1 MLYYLLQW
9 IKEKIKGKKEENQ
22 MLQILKEKWGE
33 RKGAGK
39 RGEDTEKD
47 RYKER
52 QRQGDRGEPLYL
64 SRKFSFYLLVFIC
77 IPFCFSGIF

>member
-1 MLYYLLQW
+1 
-9 IKEKIKGKKEENQ
+9 
-22 MLQILKEKWGE
+22 MLQILKEKRG
-33 RKGAGK
+33 GGGK